1 MTHELRTVREAQ
13 AADPSPRR
21 LRSGLNA
28 MNVRMFVHPGSGAR
42 AVLEAPVYRTFPRAR
57 MDLLRYRAVAYDRLV
72 GDIVPSVVPF
82 GYLGVV
88 EDGDPVLL
96 TDRAA
101 GPPVPRGARGWVFA
115 HAEDDGRVAVDS
127 CRAAGADRT
136 RWGTSTRSLL
146 GLRPGPLEGARLW
159 SLGDRA
165 VWLRQ
170 EHGHRRT
177 VPLRRDDAE
186 PWPRA
191 LVEDLFF
198 SALCTL
204 MLDDSP
210 VPGLPPGAVVHLDAG
225 ESLIVGLAAT
235 PEELAAFLR
244 EDHVA
249 HHLLAPAGA
258 QAPPRVS
265 TVGDLPR
272 GSVANRVLDGRSTPV
287 YTERLADRTTSYA
300 VEDGS
305 IIAVVDD
312 GVDHYTGVPGRSGAW
327 VERGRPRLLRWEG
340 GSWEA
345 DGVIESLRPGGG
357 AGGVVVITAAGPAA
371 VPLAEAPPGPEP
383 DPDSD
388 PAADASR
395 PRDRVLWC
403 PTADDPVSGRSAF
416 TATRVLSGHVVE
428 LVLTES
434 VLGAVPLVWFDSS
447 RTLPIQLIG
456 LAGVDLGSRVP
467 GGVEWCH
474 AASRPVVRVG
484 IDYEALSHADVE
496 GLLAQLHR
504 AWNTALDVIA
514 EELPESSAAP
524 FLGGHSFG
532 AALAAVAVLRRAASP
547 TGVLLRSGAYDR
559 YTTPGGFEHDNR
571 TVASAPDLYGAMTV
585 LPQAHAHRGIPFL
598 ITCGDSDENSA
609 TTPQQSLTLYENL
622 VLCGADAALAV
633 FPGEG
638 HSFESRR
645 AILERR
651 DIEDEWM
658 RSRSPRH
665 SADST
670 QTEGTRS

>member
-1 MTHELRTVREAQ
+1 MTQELQMVREAQ

-115 HAEDDGRVAVDS
+115 HVEDDGRVAVDS

-146 GLRPGPLEGARLW
+146 GLRPDPLEGARLW

-177 VPLRRDDAE
+177 IPLRRDDAE

-204 MLDDSP
+204 MLDDAP
-210 VPGLPPGAVVHLDAG
+210 VPGLPPGVVVHLDAG

-265 TVGDLPR
+265 KVGDLPR
-272 GSVANRVLDGRSTPV
+272 GSVAHRVLDGRSTPV

-312 GVDHYTGVPGRSGAW
+312 GVAHYTGVPGRSGAW

-357 AGGVVVITAAGPAA
+357 AGGVEVITAAGPVA
-371 VPLAEAPPGPEP
+371 VPLAEAPPGPDP

-456 LAGVDLGSRVP
+456 LAGVDLGSRCP

-496 GLLAQLHR
+496 ELLAQLHR
-504 AWNTALDVIA
+504 AWNAALDVIA
-514 EELPESSAAP
+514 EELPESSAVP

-547 TGVLLRSGAYDR
+547 TGVVLRSGAYDR

-571 TVASAPDLYGAMTV
+571 TVASVPDLYSAMTV
-585 LPQAHAHRGIPFL
+585 LPEAHA
-598 ITCGDSDENSA
+598 
-609 TTPQQSLTLYENL
+609 
-622 VLCGADAALAV
+622 
-633 FPGEG
+633 

-651 DIEDEWM
+651 DLEDEWM
-658 RSRSPRH
+658 FAWSGG
-665 SADST
+665 
-670 QTEGTRS
+670 GTRR

>member
-1 MTHELRTVREAQ
+1 MTQELQMVREAQ

-115 HAEDDGRVAVDS
+115 HVEDDGRVAVDS

-146 GLRPGPLEGARLW
+146 GLRPDPLEGARLW

-170 EHGHRRT
+170 E
-177 VPLRRDDAE
+177 
-186 PWPRA
+186 PRA

-204 MLDDSP
+204 MLDDAP
-210 VPGLPPGAVVHLDAG
+210 VPGLPPGVVVHLDAG

-265 TVGDLPR
+265 KVGDLPR
-272 GSVANRVLDGRSTPV
+272 GSVAHRVLDGRSTPV

-357 AGGVVVITAAGPAA
+357 AGGVEVITAAGPVA
-371 VPLAEAPPGPEP
+371 VPLAEAPPGPDP

-456 LAGVDLGSRVP
+456 LAGVDLGSRGP

-496 GLLAQLHR
+496 ELLAQLHR
-504 AWNTALDVIA
+504 AWNAALDVIA
-514 EELPESSAAP
+514 EELPESSAVP

-547 TGVLLRSGAYDR
+547 TGVVLRSGAYDR

-571 TVASAPDLYGAMTV
+571 TVASVPDLYSAMTV
-585 LPQAHAHRGIPFL
+585 LPEAHAHRGIPFL

-609 TTPQQSLTLYENL
+609 TTPQQSLTLSENL
-622 VLCGADAALAV
+622 VLCGADATLAV

-651 DIEDEWM
+651 DLEDEWM
-658 RSRSPRH
+658 FAWSGG
-665 SADST
+665 
-670 QTEGTRS
+670 GTRR

>member
-1 MTHELRTVREAQ
+1 MTQELRTVRETQ

-146 GLRPGPLEGARLW
+146 GLRPDPLEGARLW
-159 SLGDRA
+159 SLGDCA

-204 MLDDSP
+204 MLDDAP

-272 GSVANRVLDGRSTPV
+272 GSVAHRVLDGRSTPV

-305 IIAVVDD
+305 IIAV
-312 GVDHYTGVPGRSGAW
+312 
-327 VERGRPRLLRWEG
+327 
-340 GSWEA
+340 
-345 DGVIESLRPGGG
+345 
-357 AGGVVVITAAGPAA
+357 GPAA
-371 VPLAEAPPGPEP
+371 VPLAEVPPDPDPGP

-388 PAADASR
+388 PAADAPC

-456 LAGVDLGSRVP
+456 LAGVDLGSRFP
-467 GGVEWCH
+467 GGIEWCH

-496 GLLAQLHR
+496 ELLAQLRR
-504 AWNTALDVIA
+504 AWNAALDVIA
-514 EELPESSAAP
+514 EELPESSAVP

-571 TVASAPDLYGAMTV
+571 TVASAPDLYSAMTV
-585 LPQAHAHRGIPFL
+585 LPEAHAHRGIPFL

-622 VLCGADAALAV
+622 VLCGADATLAV

-651 DIEDEWM
+651 DLEDEWM
-658 RSRSPRH
+658 FARSGGGMKR
-665 SADST
+665 
-670 QTEGTRS
+670 